1 MGMARA
7 MARTA
12 ALQWLAAV
20 GVACLI
26 AAIATSG
33 FSLGTSSRPVLLSR
47 AARRHMV
54 HKMRRSQGSIKQ
66 QLDEENE
73 EEGNG
78 EGPNAV
84 SIIFIL
90 FRLSVRWANEWRAL
104 RSTLQGL
111 GAPSQ
116 EHRPQ
121 RLHAVVFWR
130 TVSLKH
136 SLFVL
141 TANRD

>member
-1 MGMARA
+1 
-7 MARTA
+7 
-12 ALQWLAAV
+12 
-20 GVACLI
+20 
-26 AAIATSG
+26 
-33 FSLGTSSRPVLLSR
+33 
-47 AARRHMV
+47 MV

-90 FRLSVRWANEWRAL
+90 FCLSLRWANEWRAL
-104 RSTLQGL
+104 CSTLKGL

-116 EHRPQ
+116 EH
-121 RLHAVVFWR
+121 
-130 TVSLKH
+130 
-136 SLFVL
+136 
-141 TANRD
+141 